1 MEFIDR
7 RLAATLAVF
16 FVGVLFGSFTVILS
30 PSFRD
35 IFITIIQV
43 RMLSPIQNASR
54 VGSIA
59 LILLVFTNNSVPAVL
74 SFLYP
79 LIVAKVNWTPPL
91 TKKQMRILMIGYT
104 YLSAFLT
111 GFFGVGAT
119 LGLAWVLGGTM
130 ASVAILFTVRVHAP
144 LELFFVLVCIA
155 EPLRL
160 AEVPV
165 REVAGI
171 LRKHIALLLISLI
184 GLLLTAGIEVL
195 MLM

>member
-1 MEFIDR
+1 LEFLDR
-7 RLAATLAVF
+7 RLAATFAVF
-16 FVGVLFGSFTVILS
+16 FVGALFGCFTVTLS

-35 IFITIIQV
+35 IFISIIQV
-43 RMLSPIQNASR
+43 RMLSPIQSASR

-59 LILLVFTNNSVPAVL
+59 LILLVFANNSVPAVL

-130 ASVAILFTVRVHAP
+130 AAVAILFTSRVHAP
-144 LELFFVLVCIA
+144 IELFFVLVCIA

-160 AEVPV
+160 AEVQV
-165 REVAGI
+165 SEVTVM
-171 LRKHIALLLISLI
+171 LRRHIALLLISLMS
-184 GLLLTAGIEVL
+184 LLLSAGIEVL